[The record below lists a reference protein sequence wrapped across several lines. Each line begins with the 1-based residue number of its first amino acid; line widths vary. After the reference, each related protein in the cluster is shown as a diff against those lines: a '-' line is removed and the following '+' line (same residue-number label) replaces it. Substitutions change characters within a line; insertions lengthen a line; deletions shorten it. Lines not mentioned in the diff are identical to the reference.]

1 LQCDA
6 RLQGFRR
13 RPEDHR
19 ADLFQEAIVLVFV
32 YSAWEWGKDDKILKA
47 RLRHRQYHHLKESEV
62 GGDGQDYGARH
73 FEFDPSIL
81 DMLPAA
87 KRISSDFE
95 NDDDDDS
102 MEFETPRIGEA
113 IAALKFCEE
122 NKGGAA
128 APPAAEPPPARPSRD
143 RE

>member
-1 LQCDA
+1 
-6 RLQGFRR
+6 
-13 RPEDHR
+13 
-19 ADLFQEAIVLVFV
+19 
-32 YSAWEWGKDDKILKA
+32 
-47 RLRHRQYHHLKESEV
+47 
-62 GGDGQDYGARH
+62 
-73 FEFDPSIL
+73 
-81 DMLPAA
+81 MLAAA
-87 KRISSDFE
+87 KRISIDFE